1 MFCLTI
7 VFKELIIY
15 SEIELKGKI
24 AMRVIQSKSQSSKDF
39 QEKISLMFEQSL
51 TEEQRFLQGIM
62 NGEIELISHD
72 EVMEKL
78 EYVLKNG
85 LNRK

>member
-1 MFCLTI
+1 MPINSTENQQ
-7 VFKELIIY
+7 K
-15 SEIELKGKI
+15 KI
-24 AMRVIQSKSQSSKDF
+24 F
-39 QEKISLMFEQSL
+39 QEKILSMFEQSL

-85 LNRK
+85 LDRK

>member
-1 MFCLTI
+1 MPINPTENQQ
-7 VFKELIIY
+7 K
-15 SEIELKGKI
+15 KI
-24 AMRVIQSKSQSSKDF
+24 F
-39 QEKISLMFEQSL
+39 QEKILSMFEQSL

-85 LNRK
+85 LDRK

>member
-1 MFCLTI
+1 MQ
-7 VFKELIIY
+7 KENDMPINPT
-15 SEIELKGKI
+15 ENQQKKI
-24 AMRVIQSKSQSSKDF
+24 F
-39 QEKISLMFEQSL
+39 QEKILSMFEQSL

-85 LNRK
+85 LDRK